1 RAGGKACIIEKGV
14 NGDMITILDNHIH
27 IPVLW
32 THLKP
37 ATMEGKA
44 IHNVQN
50 SMFAIAIC
58 YSMGMSLD
66 DMRDGLRTYV
76 TSFYQAPGRMNWFE
90 EHPFKVL

>member
-1 RAGGKACIIEKGV
+1 
-14 NGDMITILDNHIH
+14 

-32 THLKP
+32 THLIP

-44 IHNVQN
+44 INNVQN

-58 YSMGMSLD
+58 YSIGMSLD
-66 DMRDGLRTYV
+66 DMRDGLRTFV

-90 EHPFKVL
+90 EHPFKVLMDYGHNP